1 MTVYGQS
8 LRYLTTMLLLHR
20 LQNVELNGTDNE

>member
-1 MTVYGQS
+1 MVPYGQV

-20 LQNVELNGTDNE
+20 LKNVELNGTYNE